1 MEPGHGAE
9 DQASRR
15 GRKLARL
22 KQEHAAGLGTDDQ
35 VRRQIEQ
42 TQRQQRAWSAGAEGE
57 RLVATTLGTLAQYG
71 WVGLHDL
78 RWPDRPLANIDHIA
92 VGPGGVVIVDAKN
105 WTGDVVV
112 RDGLLYQNGYHRA
125 EHLHGVAQ
133 AAAAVT
139 ALLSP
144 EHRWS
149 VRGLVCLAAQEDFPP
164 TVTSAGVG
172 VVGRHHLASVLV
184 EAPAKLSPY
193 EVADIARHLAG
204 LLDHGPRDA
213 AARALSVGRG
223 ASYPR
228 AATKRDGEP
237 RSTPRTGRQRRHA
250 SVGQELRRGL
260 LQLSLVAVVLLL
272 LNTVIQSLG

>member
-22 KQEHAAGLGTDDQ
+22 KQEQAAGLGTKDQ

-57 RLVATTLGTLAQYG
+57 RLVATTLGALAQYG

-92 VGPGGVVIVDAKN
+92 VGPGGVVIIDAKN

-112 RDGLLYQNGYHRA
+112 REGLLHQNGYRRD

-139 ALLSP
+139 ALLPP

-149 VRGLVCLAAQEDFPP
+149 VRGLLCLAAQEGFPP

-204 LLDHGPRDA
+204 LLDHDPRTA
-213 AARALSVGRG
+213 GSRAPRVGRET
-223 ASYPR
+223 SSTHP
-228 AATKRDGEP
+228 ATKRPGARRP
-237 RSTPRTGRQRRHA
+237 TQRAGRERRDA
-250 SVGQELRRGL
+250 SAGQELRQGFLRLGI
-260 LQLSLVAVVLLL
+260 VAAVLLL
-272 LNTVIQSLG
+272 LSTVLQNLS